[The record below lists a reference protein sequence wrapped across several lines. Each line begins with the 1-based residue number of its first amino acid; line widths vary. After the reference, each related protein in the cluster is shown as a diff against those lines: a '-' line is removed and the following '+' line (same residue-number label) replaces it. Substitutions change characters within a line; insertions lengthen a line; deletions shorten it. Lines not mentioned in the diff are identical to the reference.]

1 MGGEILRYACSPM
14 LTYGRYAALRLA
26 SQALSF
32 PALAAKSLRSDWR
45 VSGEMGIIGR
55 IGIMGEN
62 YITYN
67 TYFTY
72 NTYSFFPSPHHLT
85 PVLKL
90 AFLRPAYRPPICGL
104 PSVKTAITCRL
115 APPNRLCR
123 VSVTP
128 AARPSKPRYQAGRY
142 YRLSVCSNAPS
153 SRYGVNLRL
162 SLHNFGN
169 SVK

>member
-1 MGGEILRYACSPM
+1 MTIVDGL
-14 LTYGRYAALRLA
+14 LA

-32 PALAAKSLRSDWR
+32 PVPAAKSLRSDWR

-85 PVLKL
+85 LYPKTRISPSRLSTSDKRTTVGEDCPRALPY
-90 AFLRPAYRPPICGL
+90 AAEPAVWCGRNSRR
-104 PSVKTAITCRL
+104 SVIVKPL
-115 APPNRLCR
+115 PNRW
-123 VSVTP
+123 
-128 AARPSKPRYQAGRY
+128 A
-142 YRLSVCSNAPS
+142 LSVI
-153 SRYGVNLRL
+153 GMQ
-162 SLHNFGN
+162 
-169 SVK
+169 

>member
-1 MGGEILRYACSPM
+1 MFCVMLARWIRHPERSEGSKNTAETDSSLHFVLLRM
-14 LTYGRYAALRLA
+14 TIVDGLLV

-32 PALAAKSLRSDWR
+32 PAPATKSLRSDWR

-85 PVLKL
+85 LYPKT
-90 AFLRPAYRPPICGL
+90 RIPP
-104 PSVKTAITCRL
+104 P
-115 APPNRLCR
+115 
-123 VSVTP
+123 
-128 AARPSKPRYQAGRY
+128 
-142 YRLSVCSNAPS
+142 RLSTSDLRTTVGEDCPYVPTCAAEPTVQSERN
-153 SRYGVNLRL
+153 SRRSVVEIALHVRSVL
-162 SLHNFGN
+162 SVIGMQ
-169 SVK
+169 